1 MDMGRLSLIA
11 DSNERMVKD
20 DTIKWGP
27 VNKSTLDPSTVEY
40 LETILE
46 PSGLTYSIAE
56 QRLDETVL
64 FKVHHPT
71 ICYLHHDPATQ
82 QHMWAN
88 EGFHEALPNNAVLA
102 TLAGMAG
109 VELPHRTMVKVFDDL
124 DVLTNL

>member
-1 MDMGRLSLIA
+1 MSMERLKLVA
-11 DSNERMVKD
+11 DQYERMVGD
-20 DTIKWGP
+20 GTIQWRP
-27 VNKSTLDPSTVEY
+27 VDKRTLDRSTIEY

-46 PSGLTYSIAE
+46 PSGLSYSIAE
-56 QRLDETVL
+56 QRLQGTVL

-102 TLAGMAG
+102 SLAGMAG
-109 VELPHRTMVKVFDDL
+109 VELPHRTMVGIFDDL
-124 DVLTNL
+124 NVLTKG